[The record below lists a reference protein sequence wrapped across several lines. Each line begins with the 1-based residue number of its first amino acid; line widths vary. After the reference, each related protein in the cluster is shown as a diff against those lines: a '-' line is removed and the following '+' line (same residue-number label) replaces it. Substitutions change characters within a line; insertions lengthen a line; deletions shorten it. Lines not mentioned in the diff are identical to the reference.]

1 MTSFALS
8 AALQLSLL
16 STGANTYA
24 EAHKDHSETGRP
36 MVILVGA
43 EWCPAC
49 VQMKNTVLPQ
59 VARRG
64 VLQKVAFATVNA
76 DNQRS
81 LAQKLMKG
89 GSIPQLIMYRRSGNG
104 WKRHLLVGKQ
114 SPERIEAFIN
124 QGLVAD
130 EPANPT
136 VTPVSQPMAGGEAKA
151 QANQDLSPKSGG

>member
-8 AALQLSLL
+8 AVLQLSLL
-16 STGANTYA
+16 SAGANTYA
-24 EAHKDHSETGRP
+24 DAHKVHSETGRP

-49 VQMKNTVLPQ
+49 VQMKNSVIPQ

-64 VLQKVAFATVNA
+64 LLQKVAYATVNT
-76 DNQRS
+76 DQQRT
-81 LAQKLMKG
+81 LAKKLMKG
-89 GSIPQLIMYRRSGNG
+89 GSIPQLIMYRRSGKG

-114 SPERIEAFIN
+114 SPEQIEAFIK

-130 EPANPT
+130 EPANPAM
-136 VTPVSQPMAGGEAKA
+136 TPVSQPMAGGEAKPSA
-151 QANQDLSPKSGG
+151 Q

>member
-16 STGANTYA
+16 SAGANTYA

-104 WKRHLLVGKQ
+104 WKRHLLVGKH

-124 QGLVAD
+124 QGLVAE

-151 QANQDLSPKSGG
+151 QANQDNSPKSGG

>member
-1 MTSFALS
+1 MTSIAFS
-8 AALQLSLL
+8 AVLQLSLL
-16 STGANTYA
+16 SAGANTYA
-24 EAHKDHSETGRP
+24 DAHKDHSETGRP

-49 VQMKNTVLPQ
+49 VQMKNSVIPQ

-64 VLQKVAFATVNA
+64 VLQKVAYATVNA
-76 DNQRS
+76 DHQRS

-89 GSIPQLIMYRRSGNG
+89 GSIPQLIMYRKTNSG
-104 WKRHLLVGKQ
+104 WKRHMLVGKQ

-130 EPANPT
+130 EPAATTAVKPA
-136 VTPVSQPMAGGEAKA
+136 SHAE
-151 QANQDLSPKSGG
+151 

>member
-8 AALQLSLL
+8 AVLQLSLL
-16 STGANTYA
+16 SAGANTYA
-24 EAHKDHSETGRP
+24 DAHKVHSETGRP

-49 VQMKNTVLPQ
+49 VQMKNSVIPQ

-64 VLQKVAFATVNA
+64 VLQKVAYATVNT
-76 DNQRS
+76 DHQRS

-89 GSIPQLIMYRRSGNG
+89 GSIPQLIMYRRTNNG
-104 WKRHLLVGKQ
+104 WKRHMLVGKH

-130 EPANPT
+130 ESAAATTVKPA
-136 VTPVSQPMAGGEAKA
+136 SHAE
-151 QANQDLSPKSGG
+151 